1 METVAIEP
9 QVPGQRLPEAT
20 VEEIVRAIAEAF
32 RPLQIVVFGSYARG
46 HPTPESDLDLL
57 VVMDTDLPRHRR
69 AVPLRLLFRPA
80 PCSMDILVYTPEEVE
95 RWKGTVNHVVTE
107 AYACGRIAY
116 ERPRH

>member
-9 QVPGQRLPEAT
+9 QVPGHRLPDAT
-20 VEEIVRAIAEAF
+20 VEEILQAIAEAF
-32 RPLQIVVFGSYARG
+32 RPLQIVVFGSYAQG

-69 AVPLRLLFRPA
+69 AVPLRLLFHPA

-107 AYACGRIAY
+107 AYASGRIAY